1 MNPNKEDHIIDLEV
15 TMKVSI
21 GFSMPPNSHPD
32 LVYAIAE
39 GIVGNIDN
47 EDLIENY
54 YKIEAVNIVDVEKD

>member
-1 MNPNKEDHIIDLEV
+1 MNPNDDSYIIDLEV

-39 GIVGNIDN
+39 GIVANIDN
-47 EDLIENY
+47 QELLDNW
-54 YKIEAVNIVDVEKD
+54 YKIETVNIIEVEQD